1 MSDLLEWARR
11 YAAAGI
17 STMPIGDDKKPL
29 VKWTHRQKDTP
40 SDKSLSTDYRKQGVA
55 GIGGITGEVS
65 GDLILVELEAIG
77 VLEILDDFKGRLDD
91 EDPGLWDRIEQ
102 GWSQDSPRGGVHL
115 LARVDGGSGN
125 GSRRLAARYA
135 TEEEV
140 QAGRL
145 VGKTIGQVLLCETRE
160 EGGYVGL
167 APGRTVDGEYRIRHG
182 GPETV
187 ATITKTELDT
197 ILSVV
202 AGFNEIAAAPVSD
215 GPLAPSNLEAVGTR
229 PGDIFNAV
237 ATWEDVLILRRDAD
251 DRAILHSEADGVG
264 YWTRPGKKA
273 SEGYSA
279 TTNALG
285 TDRLINF
292 SSNWPQFDSEQHAD
306 EAGNLRRTSYSKF
319 DVEAIYAR
327 GGDRAACARQLAK
340 EGFGID
346 RLASLRPDLPE
357 AVTPVEALAL
367 CTRVFQEWM
376 IYEDPTP
383 IRVMAAVVDAGE
395 QDGDPPLGVFLV
407 GPSSSGKTE
416 TLMSLSRH
424 QGAEVVSSISSE
436 AALLSA
442 TSEKD
447 RSKSATGGILRSMG
461 SQGLMLVKDFTSIL
475 SMNRETRQQILAAI
489 REIMD
494 GSWSRVTGTEG
505 GLKLTWEG
513 KITIIAAVTP
523 AVDRHRQVI
532 GTMGERLV
540 TIRMPAP
547 DPTAQA
553 KMALAGHR
561 SGSVDH
567 MRAELRAAMEQV
579 LDFASAQP
587 APAMSPETVQWL
599 AELATFGV
607 RMRSPVDRDPTNR
620 YEISTIPEPEH
631 PPRLAIALR
640 QIWEA
645 MHRIGCTTAEAE
657 NGVEQIVRDSIPP
670 DRLIVFDFLA
680 RETLPVRTAD
690 VGKLV
695 SASSSTV
702 RRRLED
708 LEALGVVVKSGDE
721 DRGYEWELSV
731 WGKENTRYAT

>member
-29 VKWTHRQKDTP
+29 VKWTQRQKDAP
-40 SDKSLSTDYRKQGVA
+40 SGKSLSDDYRKQGAV

-77 VLEILDDFKGRLDD
+77 VLEILDDLKGRLDD

-202 AGFNEIAAAPVSD
+202 AGFNEITAAPVSD

-237 ATWEDVLILRRDAD
+237 ATWEDVLIARRDAD

-264 YWTRPGKKA
+264 HWTRPGKKA
-273 SEGYSA
+273 SEGCSA

-340 EGFGID
+340 EDSASTGWRAYAPTYPK
-346 RLASLRPDLPE
+346 RLP
-357 AVTPVEALAL
+357 
-367 CTRVFQEWM
+367 
-376 IYEDPTP
+376 
-383 IRVMAAVVDAGE
+383 
-395 QDGDPPLGVFLV
+395 
-407 GPSSSGKTE
+407 
-416 TLMSLSRH
+416 LSR
-424 QGAEVVSSISSE
+424 
-436 AALLSA
+436 
-442 TSEKD
+442 
-447 RSKSATGGILRSMG
+447 RWR
-461 SQGLMLVKDFTSIL
+461 F
-475 SMNRETRQQILAAI
+475 
-489 REIMD
+489 
-494 GSWSRVTGTEG
+494 
-505 GLKLTWEG
+505 
-513 KITIIAAVTP
+513 
-523 AVDRHRQVI
+523 
-532 GTMGERLV
+532 
-540 TIRMPAP
+540 AP
-547 DPTAQA
+547 
-553 KMALAGHR
+553 
-561 SGSVDH
+561 
-567 MRAELRAAMEQV
+567 
-579 LDFASAQP
+579 
-587 APAMSPETVQWL
+587 
-599 AELATFGV
+599 
-607 RMRSPVDRDPTNR
+607 
-620 YEISTIPEPEH
+620 
-631 PPRLAIALR
+631 
-640 QIWEA
+640 
-645 MHRIGCTTAEAE
+645 GCFR
-657 NGVEQIVRDSIPP
+657 NG
-670 DRLIVFDFLA
+670 
-680 RETLPVRTAD
+680 
-690 VGKLV
+690 
-695 SASSSTV
+695 
-702 RRRLED
+702 
-708 LEALGVVVKSGDE
+708 
-721 DRGYEWELSV
+721 
-731 WGKENTRYAT
+731 